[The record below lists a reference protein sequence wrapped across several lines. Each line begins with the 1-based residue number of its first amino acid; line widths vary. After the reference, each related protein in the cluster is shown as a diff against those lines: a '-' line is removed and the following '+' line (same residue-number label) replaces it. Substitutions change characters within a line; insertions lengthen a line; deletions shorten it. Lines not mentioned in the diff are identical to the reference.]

1 MNEEAIHRFAD
12 PEYTE
17 GIDAISHYASLLH
30 VGETS
35 QGVLEANANA
45 NANAG
50 YHRSRMASRKQVWAM
65 RHLAK
70 RMGISEQELVELAI
84 RLKRVHPS
92 QSGGMLEYLTSPEI
106 GGMFEIKQAYEDLK

>member
-17 GIDAISHYASLLH
+17 GIDAISHYAELLH

-45 NANAG
+45 MGG
-50 YHRSRMASRKQVWAM
+50 YHRSRMASRKQIWAM

-70 RMGISEQELVELAI
+70 RMGMTEQELIELAI
-84 RLKRVHPS
+84 RLKRVHPM

-106 GGMFEIKQAYEDLK
+106 GGLFEIKQAYEDLK